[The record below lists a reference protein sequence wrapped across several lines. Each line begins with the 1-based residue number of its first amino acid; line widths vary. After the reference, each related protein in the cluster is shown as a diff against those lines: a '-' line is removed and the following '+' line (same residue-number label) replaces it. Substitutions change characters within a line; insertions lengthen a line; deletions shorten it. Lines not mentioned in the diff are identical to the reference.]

1 MKNYFQQKFCTNSA
15 IYKAS
20 PLHKLTEDQKKAK
33 EIIIQKVDEA
43 LSSEKT
49 EQLIFIDG
57 EAGTGKTVLNS
68 STFYEAVLSGG
79 KSKKRFSML
88 FAG

>member
-1 MKNYFQQKFCTNSA
+1 MKNYFQQKVLIQNSA

-49 EQLIFIDG
+49 D
-57 EAGTGKTVLNS
+57 N
-68 STFYEAVLSGG
+68 
-79 KSKKRFSML
+79 
-88 FAG
+88 